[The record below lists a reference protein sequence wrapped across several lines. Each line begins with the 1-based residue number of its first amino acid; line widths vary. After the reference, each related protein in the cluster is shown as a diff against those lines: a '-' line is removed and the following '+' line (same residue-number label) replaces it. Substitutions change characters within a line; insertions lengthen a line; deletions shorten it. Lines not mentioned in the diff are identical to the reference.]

1 MTVLSDAAPVARDAE
16 RARARLAWA
25 RAATG
30 DAALELERASMDAG
44 FRSYWRTH
52 GAGASRIVMDSPP
65 DLEDVRPWLRIRMLL
80 RDAGVRVPE
89 VWAEDA
95 DTGFLLLEDLG
106 AKTCLDV
113 VDDGS
118 ADAMFDAAF
127 DQLLRVQAI
136 ACPDDLPVY
145 DAPMLQR
152 ELDLFEDWFLG
163 RHLGVTLD
171 ADARAGL
178 QAVQQTLID
187 AVLSQPQGFVHR
199 DYMLRNLMP
208 LDAGAAVIDFQGAV
222 RGPLAYDP
230 VSLFRDAF
238 HSWPAARVDTWLA
251 RYHAS
256 AIDAGLPLRAELAAF
271 RRDADLAGMQRHLKI
286 LGLFARLHYRDGKPK
301 YLADAARF
309 VVYLDDVLAREPSL
323 SPLASI
329 LDRHVRPRL
338 AARASGEP

>member
-1 MTVLSDAAPVARDAE
+1 MTVLSDAAPVACDAD
-16 RARARLAWA
+16 RARTRLAWA
-25 RAATG
+25 RATTG

-44 FRSYWRTH
+44 FRSYWRTR

-65 DLEDVRPWLRIRMLL
+65 DLEDVRPWLRIRTLL
-80 RDAGVRVPE
+80 RDAGVRVPG
-89 VWAEDA
+89 VLAEDA
-95 DTGFLLLEDLG
+95 DGGFLLLEDLG
-106 AKTCLDV
+106 AQTCLDV

-136 ACPDDLPVY
+136 ACPDDLPAY

-163 RHLGVTLD
+163 RHLGVTLV
-171 ADARAGL
+171 ADERDGL
-178 QAVQQTLID
+178 RAVQQTLID
-187 AVLSQPQGFVHR
+187 AVLAQPQGFVHR

-208 LDAGAAVIDFQGAV
+208 LAASVAVIDFQGAV

-238 HSWPAARVDTWLA
+238 HSWPAARVDGWLA
-251 RYHAS
+251 RYHAR
-256 AIDAGLPLRAELAAF
+256 ARDAGVPLRADHAAF

-301 YLADAARF
+301 YLADAPRF
-309 VVYLDDVLAREPSL
+309 VAYLDHVLAREPSL
-323 SPLASI
+323 APLASI

-338 AARASGEP
+338 AGRVA